1 VCIERIARGW
11 PSCPATYIRSF
22 QAQGRH
28 PHISIL
34 QPFRRSF
41 YMMAGPEKS
50 LVIAQDL
57 DTVASDLYDSL
68 FLQSLLQHASRSY
81 SESAYSADARVDERS
96 EWHRFLDGLCFL
108 CDFERAGKSVVS
120 IGVEQGTG
128 SAIFW
133 ITTTEPYQ
141 ESTECHLREILHL
154 LTKHSDELSSG
165 DLTVA
170 EVTRHSV
177 ERSKN
182 RILDYTKRLERLV
195 SEEKSR
201 SESSVQCDRKMSP
214 YRLFSCGVSSDSEQ
228 GAVILSGI
236 EAVLAEKECPISLCK
251 AAYNFRHSS
260 TYASL
265 KKSTEG
271 RTDDFQTSA
280 RHLVARLG
288 HWQKTATSTVLQTPT
303 FLPIIRNAIV
313 RSVQPPIS
321 ETIRLSLD
329 EDLQKLILRVFPT
342 FKGSPM
348 CDSLLERVQK
358 ADSLIRWFRSAIAKA
373 KLKTKLHAEVTML
386 EYFHVKSMR
395 FFNDD
400 KYIACSKASCHC
412 CALYFMYHPLKTQ
425 KRPCHGNV
433 RVQWTVP
440 FWSEGVPIN
449 NLGTVISRRMTNT
462 TREISYAS
470 LLNGVCNRRRFEST
484 IGVTTVMMGSQSLD
498 QHWTN

>member
-1 VCIERIARGW
+1 
-11 PSCPATYIRSF
+11 
-22 QAQGRH
+22 
-28 PHISIL
+28 
-34 QPFRRSF
+34 
-41 YMMAGPEKS
+41 MAGPERS
-50 LVIAQDL
+50 HVITQDL
-57 DTVASDLYDSL
+57 DTVVSDLYDSL
-68 FLQSLLQHASRSY
+68 FLQSLLQHASRSH
-81 SESAYSADARVDERS
+81 SESAHSADARVDERS

-128 SAIFW
+128 GAIFW
-133 ITTTEPYQ
+133 ITTTELYQ
-141 ESTECHLREILHL
+141 ENTACHLREILHL
-154 LTKHSDELSSG
+154 LTKHSDEFSSG

-182 RILDYTKRLERLV
+182 RISDYTKRLERLV
-195 SEEKSR
+195 SMER
-201 SESSVQCDRKMSP
+201 SEFEGSVQYDRKISP
-214 YRLFSCGVSSDSEQ
+214 YRLFPCEVSSDSKE

-236 EAVLAEKECPISLCK
+236 EAVLAEKKCPVSLCK

-260 TYASL
+260 TYALL
-265 KKSTEG
+265 KKPTEG
-271 RTDDFQTSA
+271 RIDNFQTSA

-288 HWQKTATSTVLQTPT
+288 HWQKTSTSTVLQTPA
-303 FLPIIRNAIV
+303 FLSIIRNAIV
-313 RSVQPPIS
+313 RSVQPPMFK
-321 ETIRLSLD
+321 TIRLRLD
-329 EDLQKLILRVFPT
+329 EDLQQLILRVFPT
-342 FKGSPM
+342 FKGSTM
-348 CDSLLERVQK
+348 CDSLLERVEK
-358 ADSLIRWFRSAIAKA
+358 AESLIHWFRSAIAKA

-412 CALYFMYHPLKTQ
+412 CALYFMHHPLKTQ

-433 RVQWTVP
+433 WVQWTVP

-449 NLGTVISRRMTNT
+449 NPGTAIPRRMTNT
-462 TREISYAS
+462 TREMSHAS
-470 LLNGVCNRRRFEST
+470 LLNGVCTRRRFEST
-484 IGVTTVMMGSQSLD
+484 IGVTTVMMGSPSPSLD